1 MKIGQTPELPGA
13 AATSIA
19 SKQSKAAASAA
30 DATAASGSAKGA
42 APADAAKAA
51 SASGVPVTLSRT
63 AREIEQSGRTPGE
76 FDAGRVKAVRSAI
89 ENGTFRINAGAIAD
103 KMLANAEEDIARSRG

>member
-1 MKIGQTPELPGA
+1 MKIGQTPELPA
-13 AATSIA
+13 AAAASIA
-19 SKQSKAAASAA
+19 SKQSKANAPAA

-42 APADAAKAA
+42 ASVNATSAA
-51 SASGVPVTLSRT
+51 GVPVTLSRT

-76 FDAGRVKAVRSAI
+76 FDADRVKAVRSAI

-103 KMLANAEEDIARSRG
+103 KMLANAEEDITRSRG